1 MLFIIATHLFVYQS
15 AIIQNFDYKIYDL
28 SKEFLD
34 VSEES
39 SSESNVVI
47 VDIDEKSLASL
58 GQWPWSR
65 LILAKLID
73 EISSH
78 KPASITLDIIFP
90 EKDRTS
96 PNQISSFYKNYLG
109 FESNLTGVPK
119 SLWDNDAI
127 FASALKHSNATLSLY
142 LSHSYIDDKKCANT
156 TFKEIP
162 LDGLELNSYPYLLC
176 NTPKLLDSFDDFGYI
191 NTKIDDD
198 GILRRYSVV
207 KKYKERVV
215 PSLALATLLSIDKD
229 FKVELGKSATLLL
242 NFYNNKWYKKVSAL
256 DMLKQNLNSSLL
268 LGKIVIIGSSA
279 AALHDQVIINK
290 ARNIAGVQV
299 HATMID
305 NLLRDEFLTQPKYFK
320 ITNILLSFLLSMI
333 LFLLLVKKENNYI
346 VILFLTTL
354 GLSVVSNLYMLSM
367 GVYISIGYLLIPF
380 LIHFFLISVLFIF
393 IDTYD
398 RKVFSEELN
407 RSHIALVDSMAYVAE
422 IHDFETG
429 AHIIRTKKYVKV
441 LGEHIRLKGV
451 YPNKV
456 TKEMIEMMYATAP
469 MHDIGKVG
477 IADSILKKEGKLT
490 AMEYEVMKS
499 HPDLGRH
506 IINNA
511 ISSYQSNDFFIMARN
526 IAHYHHEK
534 WDGTG
539 YPKGLKGHE
548 IPLEARFMSISDVY
562 DALISRRVYKEPF
575 SYEKTIKIIK
585 EERGKAFD
593 PVLVDAFLEITD
605 KFENIARKYSDTMY
619 N

>member
-176 NTPKLLDSFDDFGYI
+176 NTPKLLDSFDNFGYI

-207 KKYKERVV
+207 KKYKDSVV
-215 PSLALATLLSIDKD
+215 PSLALATLLSIDKE
-229 FKVELGKSATLLL
+229 FKVELGKSTTLLL

-354 GLSVVSNLYMLSM
+354 GLSVASNLYMLSVD
-367 GVYISIGYLLIPF
+367 VYISIGYLLIPF
-380 LIHFFLISVLFIF
+380 LLHFFLISILFIF